1 MNNSFL
7 PQIKAKAQQLW
18 SLKDNRYFIL
28 AFTGLVIVSL
38 LFRTTNDPSPAAEP
52 QAKIQ
57 ADTIIPKGY
66 VLLPIYLE
74 NIASITGVIEHFGII
89 DLYSGHSLGGKSKKI
104 AARIKILRAPLNPN
118 EFAVLVPEALSEK
131 IMSER
136 GPFWGVIQ
144 NRSVSEGENTVAQT
158 TNKKTI
164 QIEYSGNIN

>member
-1 MNNSFL
+1 MNKSFL
-7 PQIKAKAQQLW
+7 NQVKTKAQQLW

-28 AFTGLVIVSL
+28 AFVGLVIVSL
-38 LFRTTNDPSPAAEP
+38 FFRKTNDSSVTIEP

-89 DLYSGHSLGGKSKKI
+89 DLYAGHSLGGKSKKI
-104 AARIKILRAPLNPN
+104 ATRIKILRAPLNPN

-131 IMSER
+131 IMTET

-144 NRSVSEGENTVAQT
+144 NRSVSEGENTIAQVV
-158 TNKKTI
+158 KKNI
-164 QIEYSGNIN
+164 QIEYSDSTH